1 MPRDPIRSDPMNS
14 AETVQTDRGKD
25 LVEIGRVEWS
35 VNKLGNS
42 AEGQGERERERER
55 EIGV

>member
-42 AEGQGERERERER
+42 AEGQGERERERE
-55 EIGV
+55 IGV